1 MLVAKQKRKENI
13 AEYIL
18 YLYQIEDMIRAF
30 KLDMELIEE
39 RLVANYKADDK
50 TKAAI
55 TDWYANLV
63 LMMDKE
69 NIREKGHFQFL
80 TNLVSDVND
89 FHLKLM
95 ETSKDGMYVQTY
107 KTVAGLVSELKE
119 KNPEAK
125 NDVDL
130 GITAV
135 YGFLL
140 LKMQQKDI
148 SIDTLEAIKRISKWL
163 GDLSKLYR
171 DFENGDFDF

>member
-1 MLVAKQKRKENI
+1 
-13 AEYIL
+13 
-18 YLYQIEDMIRAF
+18 
-30 KLDMELIEE
+30 
-39 RLVANYKADDK
+39 
-50 TKAAI
+50 
-55 TDWYANLV
+55 
-63 LMMDKE
+63 
-69 NIREKGHFQFL
+69 
-80 TNLVSDVND
+80 
-89 FHLKLM
+89 
-95 ETSKDGMYVQTY
+95 MYVQTY

>member
-13 AEYIL
+13 VEYIL

-39 RLVANYKADDK
+39 RLVASYKADDR

-63 LMMDKE
+63 LMMEKE
-69 NIREKGHFQFL
+69 QIREKGHLQFV
-80 TNLVSDVND
+80 TNLIFDVND

-95 ETSKDGMYVQTY
+95 ETSKDGMYVQTF
-107 KTVAGLVSELKE
+107 KTVSGLITELKE
-119 KNPEAK
+119 KNPEAR
-125 NDVDL
+125 NDIDL
-130 GITAV
+130 GITAI

-140 LKMQQKDI
+140 LKMQQKEI

-171 DFENGDFDF
+171 DFESGDFDF